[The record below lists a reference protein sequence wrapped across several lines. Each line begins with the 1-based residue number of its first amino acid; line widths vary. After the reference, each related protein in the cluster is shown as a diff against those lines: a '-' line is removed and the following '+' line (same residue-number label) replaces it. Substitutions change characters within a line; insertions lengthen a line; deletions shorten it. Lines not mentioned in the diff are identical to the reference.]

1 MSRTAAVI
9 TVSDKGARGERVD
22 TSGPAVRVMLEE
34 AGFQVVYAVVIP
46 DEEREIQ
53 DSLIHC
59 ADRMGVT
66 LAVTTGGT
74 GFSPRDVTPEA
85 TKAVIERDAPGLPE
99 AMRADSMRHTPRG
112 CLSRGTAGIRG
123 RTLIVNL
130 PGSEKAA
137 RENLAAVLPAIGHG
151 VDMLLSA
158 GSAGCGEPVTGGE
171 VPPDLGDWLREA
183 KASPDAHKVGMY
195 LTHNGVVRAT
205 ARARVRQEDQEAGT
219 VTGMRFS
226 YDPQGLA
233 EAVQQTGELPG
244 VHYVRAW
251 LNRGELR
258 VGDDLMY
265 VLVGGDIREHT
276 IEALQ
281 FLVKKLKT
289 ECVTETELYES
300 LGIQ

>member
-9 TVSDKGARGERVD
+9 TVSDKGARGERTD
-22 TSGPAVRVMLEE
+22 TSGPAVRAMLEE
-34 AGFQVVYAVVIP
+34 AGFQVVYTAVIP
-46 DEEREIQ
+46 DEERDIREA
-53 DSLIHC
+53 LLHC
-59 ADRMGVT
+59 ADKLEVC

-85 TKAVIERDAPGLPE
+85 TRAVIRRETPGLPE
-99 AMRADSMRHTPRG
+99 AMRADSMRRTPRG

-123 RTLIVNL
+123 RTLILNL
-130 PGSEKAA
+130 PGSERAA
-137 RENLAAVLPAIGHG
+137 RENLSAVLPAVGHG

-158 GSAGCGEPVTGGE
+158 GSADCAAPAPGKEA
-171 VPPDLGDWLREA
+171 PPDISAWLREA
-183 KASPDAHKVGMY
+183 KARPEAHKVGMY

-205 ARARVRQEDQEAGT
+205 ARAQAREGVPSGP

-226 YDPQGLA
+226 YDPEKVE
-233 EAVQQTGELPG
+233 EAVRQTYGLPG

-265 VLVGGDIREHT
+265 VLVGGDTRPHAVEG
-276 IEALQ
+276 LQ
-281 FLVKKLKT
+281 FLVGKLKD
-289 ECVTETELYES
+289 ECVTETELYET
-300 LGIQ
+300 